1 MTPPAMHEI
10 NIKTLQDEATRLIDL
25 EIDLLQRMLD
35 EGIIANATK
44 GESQTFDTESAYK
57 CMEMLLGEKTKLENL
72 EMVLAV
78 VGTMKAGKST
88 TINAIVGTEVLPN
101 RNRPMTAIPTLIR
114 HTPGEKEPVLHF
126 KNDKPI
132 NELLGTLYHAVDNQ
146 DNYEVINTLCID
158 SDMNELVNA
167 IKGRET
173 YERIYRGADSIF
185 SFLKGLNDL
194 VRLSRE
200 LGVEFPFSDYDEMHE
215 LPVIEVEF
223 SHLRE
228 LDQASGRLTLLDTP
242 GPNESGQPHLRKM
255 LREQLR
261 KASAVLAVMD
271 YTQLKSDAD
280 AEVRNE
286 LEQIAEITEG
296 RIFTL
301 VNKFDQKDS
310 NSDSEDD
317 VKRYVSEV
325 LMSGRISSS
334 NVFPVS
340 SRWAYLSNRAKHE
353 IDLHQILPDSKEQL
367 WVSDFGCAAF
377 GTRWESKIKD
387 VEQVMDAANDLWDDS
402 LFHIPLE
409 SVVQSAH
416 ARAAAFSIDAAAA
429 KLVDIAQSTNN
440 LLSVRAS
447 SLKSSAKELQKQISA
462 LQADVGRIAEMQ
474 SYARNETDKLL
485 NQLNKDTTK
494 VFSVMQAEISSAL
507 QTYFKEGK
515 RLEKAALIKKNDQ
528 TVVPRKENSANSH
541 DRSSFIGKVLNVLS
555 RVGEQIR
562 YAPDGRDFDP
572 ENPVI
577 KFDAKK
583 DSRKLLDDINK
594 SIATIINSSE
604 KPLKTDIELLVK
616 SFQENFIDRVQED
629 ARNIL
634 KEINYRLDE
643 NGFNVKLKTPKTNS
657 LILKFSGSEML
668 DDMIEA
674 REKTVTKSR
683 RQSGAW
689 GTVCDWFNT
698 DDWGWENYQSTE
710 EYFEVDIRKIQRKVL
725 EQAQNAFAGFDVA
738 INDYIKIPLN
748 DGIEEFF
755 QELESAVEKIRG
767 DMLQGIRDHAK
778 NKEEKLIFA
787 QQLSAIQKYLPN
799 VLRDTSALKDD
810 VAPLVNYEVG
820 K

>member
-1 MTPPAMHEI
+1 MTSSTMHEN
-10 NIKTLQDEATRLIDL
+10 NIKTLQDEAKRLIDL
-25 EIDLLQRMLD
+25 EMDLLQRMLD
-35 EGIIANATK
+35 EGIIANAKK
-44 GESQTFDTESAYK
+44 GESQTFDRDSALK

-126 KNDKPI
+126 RNDEPI
-132 NELLGTLYHAVDNQ
+132 NRLLNTLYHAVDNQ
-146 DNYEVINTLCID
+146 ENYEVINTLCVD
-158 SDMNELVNA
+158 SDMNDLVNI

-194 VRLSRE
+194 VRLTRE

-223 SHLRE
+223 FHLRE

-353 IDLHQILPDSKEQL
+353 IDLHQMLPDSKEQL
-367 WVSDFGCAAF
+367 WVSDFGDAAF
-377 GTRWESKIKD
+377 GRRWESKIKD

-447 SLKSSAKELQKQISA
+447 SLKSSAKELQKQITA
-462 LQADVGRIAEMQ
+462 LQTDIERIAEMQ

-485 NQLNKDTTK
+485 KQLNKDTTK
-494 VFSVMQAEISSAL
+494 VFSAMQVEISNAL
-507 QTYFKEGK
+507 QIYFKEGK

-528 TVVPRKENSANSH
+528 AVENYANSR
-541 DRSSFIGKVLNVLS
+541 DQTSLIGRVLNVLG
-555 RVGEQIR
+555 RIGEQIR
-562 YAPDGRDFDP
+562 YAPDGMDFDP

-577 KFDAKK
+577 KFDSKK
-583 DSRKLLDDINK
+583 DSQKLLEDINK
-594 SIATIINSSE
+594 SITTIINSSE
-604 KPLKTDIELLVK
+604 KPLKSGVELLVQ
-616 SFQENFIDRVQED
+616 SFQQNFIDRVQED
-629 ARNIL
+629 AINIL
-634 KEINYRLDE
+634 KEINFRLDE
-643 NGFNVKLKTPKTNS
+643 DGFNVKLKTPKTS
-657 LILKFSGSEML
+657 ALILKFSGSEML

-689 GTVCDWFNT
+689 GTVCGWFNS

-710 EYFEVDIRKIQRKVL
+710 EYFEVDLRKIKKKVL
-725 EQAQNAFAGFDVA
+725 EQAQSAFSGFDAA
-738 INDYIKIPLN
+738 INDYIKVPLN

-755 QELESAVEKIRG
+755 QELENTVEKIRG
-767 DMLQGIRDHAK
+767 DMLQGIRDHEK

-787 QQLSAIQKYLPN
+787 QQLTAVQKHLPN
-799 VLRDTSALKDD
+799 VLKDTSALKDD
-810 VAPLVNYEVG
+810 VAPLVNCEVG